1 LNNIDLQQ
9 KFKLTT
15 LDSGMIVISESI
27 PHVRSISLGIWVNV
41 GSRDENPRINGI
53 THFIEHMLFKGTKT
67 RTARDLAFEFDSFG
81 ADVNAFTSKENSCFY
96 AAFID
101 ENCPKALSLFSDM
114 LINSIFSEKDLSFE
128 KNVIFEE
135 ILMHE
140 DNPSEKVHDLF
151 IEALFDGHPLGGP
164 IMGSFNTVREIS
176 KADIGDYFDQYYC
189 STNILIA
196 AAGNL
201 AHEELVEQVSKA
213 FKNIAVGKP
222 IDRQIYRPSVKSQL
236 KIMNKKTEQSHIC
249 LGYEG
254 IPIKSD
260 ERYAL
265 SVLSN
270 IIGGGMSSRL
280 FQEIRENKGLV
291 YSIYSFSASFIETGA
306 VYIYAGAKR
315 ENIREVVKIINFE
328 IEKIRNKGFDEQE
341 IARSKEQIK
350 SNIVLGLE
358 DTDSRMFRLGK
369 SLLARDK
376 ILDLNEII
384 KRIDM
389 VRSDDIMQLFNSIF
403 VDERLMIAIIG
414 NLTKRDEKYF
424 EELMK
429 GEVGN

>member
-1 LNNIDLQQ
+1 
-9 KFKLTT
+9 
-15 LDSGMIVISESI
+15 MRVISESI

-53 THFIEHMLFKGTKT
+53 THFIEHMLFKGTET
-67 RTARDLAFEFDSFG
+67 RTAKDLAFEFDSFG
-81 ADVNAFTSKENSCFY
+81 ADVNAFTGKENSCFY

-114 LINSIFSEKDLSFE
+114 LINSIFSERDLSFE

-151 IEALFDGHPLGGP
+151 IEALFGGHPLGYP
-164 IMGSFNTVREIS
+164 IMGSFDTVRELS
-176 KADIGDYFDQYYC
+176 RVDIRDYFENYYC
-189 STNILIA
+189 SNNILIA

-201 AHEELVEQVSKA
+201 VHEELVEQVSEV
-213 FKNIAVGKP
+213 FKNITTGKP
-222 IDRQIYRPSVKSQL
+222 VDRQIYRPSVRRQL
-236 KIMNKKTEQSHIC
+236 KIMNKKTEQFNIC

-254 IPIKSD
+254 IPINSD

-270 IIGGGMSSRL
+270 VIGGGMSSRL
-280 FQEIRENKGLV
+280 FQEIRENRGLV
-291 YSIYSFSASFIETGA
+291 YSIYSLSASFIETGA

-315 ENIREVVKIINFE
+315 ENIREVVEIINFE
-328 IEKIRNKGFDEQE
+328 IDKIKNNGFEEQE

-350 SNIVLGLE
+350 SSIVLGLE

-369 SLLARDK
+369 SLLARDEV
-376 ILDLNEII
+376 LDLNEII
-384 KRIDM
+384 RR
-389 VRSDDIMQLFNSIF
+389 VEVVGSNDIMQLFNRIF
-403 VDERLMIAIIG
+403 DDERLMIAIIG
-414 NLTKRDEKYF
+414 NLAKRDEKYF
-424 EELMK
+424 EEIMK
-429 GEVGN
+429 REVEN